1 MRRHRTRGPRD
12 VAVVLLL
19 APLLACS
26 GPAPTGSGTLGAG
39 EPDLRMSSAQAS
51 SPIAGASQLVLAIEN
66 RGDGDD
72 RLLGAESDVAL
83 AVEIH
88 RTVVEPDGR
97 ASMRM
102 LDDVIVP
109 AGGSVAFRPGGLHLM
124 LVVPDERVVVGGT
137 FEVTLRFERT
147 GPLTVT
153 VMVVDL
159 LDLVESVPD
168 VPGLKSR

>member
-26 GPAPTGSGTLGAG
+26 GPAHSGSGTIGAG
-39 EPDLRMSSAQAS
+39 EPDLHVTSAQAS
-51 SPIAGASQLVLAIEN
+51 SPIAGASQLVLSIEN

-72 RLLGAESDVAL
+72 RLLGAESDAAL
-83 AVEIH
+83 AIEIH
-88 RTVVEPDGR
+88 RTVVEADGR
-97 ASMRM
+97 AFMRM

-109 AGGSVAFRPGGLHLM
+109 AGDSVAFRPGGLHLM
-124 LVVPDERVVVGGT
+124 LVVPDERVTVGGT

-168 VPGLKSR
+168 DTGSKSR